1 MADNKD
7 KNFGFSEQEK
17 IALAD
22 DILPL
27 FLNKNFGTVQKTEIE
42 LVVFH
47 HYLKH
52 CKSLNT
58 SVSDLNVG
66 KQLGITPARVRNMKL
81 KDYLHQDDDDSIWKQ
96 ELLKQMNET
105 SFEIRGKDILF
116 VIRDVTLMTELRNFL
131 EENGFV
137 NEYSLNPNLFSCSV
151 DVMLKMWAIL
161 SGKDPNI
168 VSKTLV
174 DYIDENNKQ
183 KLKENSKIFEIFELI
198 NPELQEIFPKGSAG
212 VSMVNKVWNYF
223 KELRM
228 KS

>member
-1 MADNKD
+1 M
-7 KNFGFSEQEK
+7 
-17 IALAD
+17 
-22 DILPL
+22 
-27 FLNKNFGTVQKTEIE
+27 
-42 LVVFH
+42 
-47 HYLKH
+47 
-52 CKSLNT
+52 
-58 SVSDLNVG
+58 
-66 KQLGITPARVRNMKL
+66 
-81 KDYLHQDDDDSIWKQ
+81 
-96 ELLKQMNET
+96 
-105 SFEIRGKDILF
+105 
-116 VIRDVTLMTELRNFL
+116 IRDVTLMTELRNFL

-161 SGKDPNI
+161 SGEDPNI

-198 NPELQEIFPKGSAG
+198 NPELREIFPKSSAG

-223 KELRM
+223 KELRR

>member
-1 MADNKD
+1 MADTKD
-7 KNFGFSEQEK
+7 MNLDFTDKEK
-17 IALAD
+17 LAFAD

-52 CKSLNT
+52 CKSLNK
-58 SVSDLNVG
+58 SVSDLTMG

-81 KDYLHQDDDDSIWKQ
+81 KDYLHQDDDLNWKQ

-105 SFEIRGKDILF
+105 SFEIKGKEILF
-116 VIRDVTLMTELRNFL
+116 VIRDVILMTELRNFL

-151 DVMLKMWAIL
+151 DVMLKIWAIL
-161 SGKDPNI
+161 SGEEPNI
-168 VSKTLV
+168 VSKALIDFVNEHNEQKV
-174 DYIDENNKQ
+174 DQ
-183 KLKENSKIFEIFELI
+183 NSKIIEIFELI
-198 NPELQEIFPKGSAG
+198 NPELSELFPTVIPATNIVK
-212 VSMVNKVWNYF
+212 KLWNYF
-223 KELRM
+223 K
-228 KS
+228 K

>member
-1 MADNKD
+1 
-7 KNFGFSEQEK
+7 
-17 IALAD
+17 
-22 DILPL
+22 
-27 FLNKNFGTVQKTEIE
+27 
-42 LVVFH
+42 
-47 HYLKH
+47 
-52 CKSLNT
+52 
-58 SVSDLNVG
+58 
-66 KQLGITPARVRNMKL
+66 MKL
-81 KDYLHQDDDDSIWKQ
+81 KDYLHQDDDSTWKQ

>member
-1 MADNKD
+1 MADSKGNS
-7 KNFGFSEQEK
+7 FGFTEK
-17 IALAD
+17 EKLALAD

-52 CKSLNT
+52 CKSLNM

-81 KDYLHQDDDDSIWKQ
+81 KDYLHQDDDSTWKQ

-116 VIRDVTLMTELRNFL
+116 VIRDVTLMTEIRNFL

-161 SGKDPNI
+161 SGEDPNI

-174 DYIDENNKQ
+174 DFVNEHNEHQVDQ
-183 KLKENSKIFEIFELI
+183 NSKIIEIFELI
-198 NPELQEIFPKGSAG
+198 NPELREVFPKAMPAINI
-212 VSMVNKVWNYF
+212 VKKLWDYF
-223 KELRM
+223 K
-228 KS
+228 K